1 VKYWIRLDAS
11 SEISIY
17 YKEAPCRLSVV
28 TTNPEK
34 SEPVWGHPMG
44 EKYEI
49 PLLKDHH
56 THTSIY
62 ASLGD
67 CIDLSAVRDKKM
79 ALSLM
84 TKTRDAITVILGW
97 NSSFYYFED
106 EELDH
111 LPPVVICN
119 TSFHDFRINNPARK
133 RLSDSHQEIISHIGD
148 GDWVERNL
156 SAILKFVAGIKPCND
171 DRVRSFFDGYL
182 LKNGVWYAE
191 DMLLAG
197 REFINIFQRI
207 GYLERT
213 RFWADIETFDALD
226 SEAKKYVH
234 GIKIFIDGALGANTA
249 ALKEP
254 FRTGERGILVYSDE
268 KLFNTL
274 TQLSKLNK
282 PVAIHAVGDLATDQL
297 LEILTDIQKTE
308 DSIPQIRIEHLQ
320 FISKESAET
329 AKSLGIVL
337 SMQPN
342 FSTESIQY
350 ADRLPAR
357 YCKQNNPFRMLI
369 DEVGYVPG
377 EDLIFGSDGMPHGV
391 QCALEQSL
399 FPPFA
404 EQTLTLEE
412 FIAGYCMPD
421 KKNGYIKIEVDP
433 AKKNIKTEIVSK

>member
-1 VKYWIRLDAS
+1 
-11 SEISIY
+11 
-17 YKEAPCRLSVV
+17 
-28 TTNPEK
+28 
-34 SEPVWGHPMG
+34 MG
-44 EKYEI
+44 IKYEI

-62 ASLGD
+62 ASLSN
-67 CIDLSAVRDKKM
+67 CIDLSAVRDKKK

-84 TKTRDAITVILGW
+84 KESTDNITIILGW
-97 NSSFYYFED
+97 NSSFFYFED
-106 EELDH
+106 EELAC

-119 TSFHDFRINNPARK
+119 ISFHDFLINKPARE
-133 RLSDSHQEIISHIGD
+133 RLFDSHPDIISHIGD
-148 GDWVERNL
+148 SDWVERNL
-156 SAILKFVAGIKPCND
+156 YSILKFVANIKPCSD
-171 DRVRSFFDGYL
+171 DGVISFFDGHL

-191 DMLLAG
+191 DMLLAD

-213 RFWADIETFDALD
+213 RFWAYIETFDALD
-226 SEAKKYVH
+226 SEAKKYVY
-234 GIKIFIDGALGANTA
+234 GIKIFIDGALGAKTA

-254 FRTGERGILVYSDE
+254 FRTDERGILVYSDE

-274 TQLSKLNK
+274 TQLSRLNK
-282 PVAIHAVGDLATDQL
+282 PVAVHAVGDLATEQL
-297 LEILTDIQKTE
+297 VKILSDIQKTE
-308 DSIPQIRIEHLQ
+308 GCIPQIRMEHVQ

-342 FSTESIQY
+342 FNNESIQY

-357 YCKQNNPFRMLI
+357 YCKHNNPFRMLI

-391 QCALEQSL
+391 QSALEQSL

-421 KKNGYIKIEVDP
+421 QKNGYIKIEIDEQE
-433 AKKNIKTEIVSK
+433 KNIKTEIMSN